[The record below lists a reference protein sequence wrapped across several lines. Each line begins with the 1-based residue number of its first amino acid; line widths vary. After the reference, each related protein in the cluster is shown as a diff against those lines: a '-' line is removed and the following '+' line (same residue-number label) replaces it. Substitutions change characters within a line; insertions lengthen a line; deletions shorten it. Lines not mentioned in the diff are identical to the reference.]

1 MYLTVISPWSVSF
14 TKLIS
19 IYLHDIK
26 ISTVTLI
33 QFRYLC
39 NEKWEKLFFE
49 NFKTLWDKDKNI
61 IWIIEEVSCRTGSL
75 KSLTCDQAGFF
86 TAVTCINR
94 FNSFDCRCPQEKFL
108 TINVKL
114 NQVCLKCFLPLKG
127 PHGNNRWLCFRV
139 YRKVRGACKTYSKK
153 KGKNSCIF

>member
-19 IYLHDIK
+19 IYLHDIT

-39 NEKWEKLFFE
+39 NEKVRKAFLWKLYNFIWDEEK
-49 NFKTLWDKDKNI
+49 NV

-94 FNSFDCRCPQEKFL
+94 FNSFDCRCPQE
-108 TINVKL
+108 ISN
-114 NQVCLKCFLPLKG
+114 NQCEIKSGLFEMLSAAERASWK
-127 PHGNNRWLCFRV
+127 
-139 YRKVRGACKTYSKK
+139 
-153 KGKNSCIF
+153 

>member
-1 MYLTVISPWSVSF
+1 MFRLLSWFQFTSMILQFLLWLLSNSVIF
-14 TKLIS
+14 AT
-19 IYLHDIK
+19 
-26 ISTVTLI
+26 
-33 QFRYLC
+33 R
-39 NEKWEKLFFE
+39 KWEKLFFE

-153 KGKNSCIF
+153 KGKKFLYFL